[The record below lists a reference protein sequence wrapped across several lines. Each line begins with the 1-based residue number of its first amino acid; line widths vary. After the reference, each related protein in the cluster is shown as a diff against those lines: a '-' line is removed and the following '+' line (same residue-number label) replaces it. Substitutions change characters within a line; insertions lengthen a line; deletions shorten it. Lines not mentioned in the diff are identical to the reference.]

1 MGRLRGRPRGM
12 GLNGNRFKL
21 SGRSMPCL
29 ECMGYPPLKLKEFDG
44 EGLASGALSM
54 GPAPVEGAM

>member
-1 MGRLRGRPRGM
+1 M